1 MTPGRS
7 EPSEKKARNRL
18 HAPVQ
23 EARDAIGMAAAKRT
37 VRPTTSG
44 YVGARAC
51 LALCLVAAAAATR
64 ASEAAPLDFGA
75 EDDDAAR
82 MREFRRFGM
91 NDARHLTVPLSA
103 RGAFNVSAARAGDR
117 KRRRRA
123 LLGEEAASDET
134 DDPYATLPLHGSVKE
149 HGYYYVDVSLGTPP
163 KSFQVIV
170 DTGSTLTYVP
180 CVDCGSNCGEHT
192 GAPKFDPD
200 SSETCERVRCG
211 TEDCHDVGGCAAGGS
226 DACEYSKSYAEHS
239 SVHGRLV
246 KDKVHLGGTLDEGD
260 GLDVVFG
267 CTTRE
272 MGSIHGQVADG
283 LMGLGNGVDSFPSQL
298 ARRYGLTDA
307 FSLCFGA
314 FDGGGAVTFGK
325 VPGFARSVEGDEG
338 ARNASAAGEST
349 PSLRY
354 TRLLRNPAHKS
365 YYILKTLEWSL
376 GSARVAGEN
385 DFEVG
390 YGTVL
395 DSGTTFTYV
404 TTPVFENFRE
414 VLDKAVLGPDST
426 RRVAG
431 PDPAYPDDVCYA
443 AVANAPPLTEESLVD
458 VFPNLTIRFEGDDEL
473 TLELPPKNYLFIHGH
488 VADAFCLGVMD
499 NGGAGTLLGGIT
511 ARDVLVEYDLTG
523 EGRVGMV
530 AADCARLLEEHAP
543 GGANDTVA
551 NATGT
556 DDANARAAA
565 SPPPPPPSPSPPSSP
580 PPGSPPAASDSVA
593 PSGFIALVF
602 LVGAGFAVV
611 LYGRRAGWLDEDSD
625 GGGAGGAA
633 LRTAAKAASRGNE
646 IFQAKWDE
654 LKRTVGSAPVGY
666 ARFGLDDDRPKG
678 RNGVELPPLLARK

>member
-1 MTPGRS
+1 MV
-7 EPSEKKARNRL
+7 AANR
-18 HAPVQ
+18 
-23 EARDAIGMAAAKRT
+23 EARPG
-37 VRPTTSG
+37 TSG
-44 YVGARAC
+44 YGGARAC
-51 LALCLVAAAAATR
+51 LALCLVAAVATR

-75 EDDDAAR
+75 EDDAQ
-82 MREFRRFGM
+82 MGELRRSGL

-103 RGAFNVSAARAGDR
+103 RGVFSVAAARAGDH

-134 DDPYATLPLHGSVKE
+134 DDPYATSPLHGSVKE

-180 CVDCGSNCGEHT
+180 CVDCGSNCGAHT

-200 SSETCERVRCG
+200 PESGSRTCERVRCG
-211 TEDCHDVGGCAAGGS
+211 TEDCHGVGGCAAGS

-246 KDKVHLGGTLDEGD
+246 KDKVHLGGSLDPAD

-272 MGSIHGQVADG
+272 TGSIHGQVADG

-298 ARRYGLTDA
+298 ARRYGLRDA
-307 FSLCFGA
+307 FSLCYGA

-325 VPGFARSVEGDEG
+325 VPGFHRGVEGGEG
-338 ARNASAAGEST
+338 DGSARNDTAAGEEDVRE

-354 TRLLRNPAHKS
+354 APLLHNARHPS
-365 YYILKTLEWSL
+365 YYVVKTLEWSL
-376 GSARVAGEN
+376 GSARVAGED
-385 DFEVG
+385 DFATG

-404 TTPVFENFRE
+404 TTPVFESYKRT
-414 VLDKAVLGPDST
+414 LDAAALAPEGT
-426 RRVAG
+426 LERVPG
-431 PDPAYPDDVCYA
+431 PDPSYPDDVCYKLSA
-443 AVANAPPLTEESLVD
+443 ANAPPLTEDGLAD
-458 VFPNLTIRFEGDDEL
+458 VFPNLTMKFAGEDAL
-473 TLELPPKNYLFIHGH
+473 TLELPPKNYLFIHG
-488 VADAFCLGVMD
+488 VVPGAFCLGVMD
-499 NGGAGTLLGGIT
+499 NGAAGALLGGIT

-530 AADCARLLEEHAP
+530 VADCARVLETHARER
-543 GGANDTVA
+543 AENATAA
-551 NATGT
+551 NATA
-556 DDANARAAA
+556 ANAAGKAAA
-565 SPPPPPPSPSPPSSP
+565 ANAGSGAESGAGAPAPPPPAPP
-580 PPGSPPAASDSVA
+580 PPGSPPASSDSVA

-654 LKRTVGSAPVGY
+654 LKRTVGSAPAGY
-666 ARFGLDDDRPKG
+666 ARFGLDGERPRG
-678 RNGVELPPLLARK
+678 RHGVELPPLLARR